1 MAACT
6 IFDDSAI
13 WDKLDDHENRIVT
26 LETLCSRMN
35 TNINSLQSIITALQ
49 ESDFITGVTPITENG
64 VEIGYTI
71 TFSKSKP
78 ITIYHGTDGKDGEE
92 KNEER
97 GEDGKVTV
105 LRTIT
110 KIRKLYDVSAVSLPA
125 NDATEISAR
134 MMGDG
139 ELARI
144 TEERRAVEER
154 QRKIQVIKTLL
165 EV

>member
-71 TFSKSKP
+71 HSLRASLSP
-78 ITIYHGTDGKDGEE
+78 YIMVLME
-92 KNEER
+92 KTEKTER
-97 GEDGKVTV
+97 MVKTAKTV
-105 LRTIT
+105 S
-110 KIRKLYDVSAVSLPA
+110 VAEMV
-125 NDATEISAR
+125 EI
-134 MMGDG
+134 
-139 ELARI
+139 
-144 TEERRAVEER
+144 
-154 QRKIQVIKTLL
+154 LL
-165 EV
+165 